1 MRLTDCRYDRDRLRL
16 EIAYRL
22 IGYEV
27 RTETIRQCT
36 QLSADRIRRLFRD
49 YVRDQPQSRIRR
61 RRGKSPRQMSFFLRT
76 PRHELEAATMAC
88 LLLACGLLGRPGTL
102 QRLTL
107 EEVARFCDVYD
118 TFVTVRPGAVVT
130 FEHAWYLMQVLAR
143 DDEYALTPCHDCSAL
158 WVRDRLD
165 LVPVVCATCRW
176 PLELPVPHHAQAV
189 AREAGC

>member
-22 IGYEV
+22 IGHEV
-27 RTETIRQCT
+27 RTETIRHIT
-36 QLSADRIRRLFRD
+36 GLSADRIRRLFRD
-49 YVRDQPQSRIRR
+49 YVRDQPDSQIRR

-76 PRHELEAATMAC
+76 PRHELEAATIAS
-88 LLLACGLLGRPGTL
+88 LLLACGLLDQPGVL

-107 EEVARFCDVYD
+107 DEVARFCDVYD
-118 TFVTVRPGAVVT
+118 TFAVVRPGAVVT

-143 DDEYALTPCHDCSAL
+143 NDEYALTPCSDCNAL

-165 LVPVVCATCRW
+165 LAPIVCAMCRS
-176 PLELPVPHHAQAV
+176 PLEPPEVVSAGAV
-189 AREAGC
+189 SCEVGC

>member
-27 RTETIRQCT
+27 RTETIRQST

-61 RRGKSPRQMSFFLRT
+61 RRGKSPRQMSFFRRT

-88 LLLACGLLGRPGTL
+88 LLLACGLLGRRAIL

-118 TFVTVRPGAVVT
+118 TFVSVRPGAVSGVT
-130 FEHAWYLMQVLAR
+130 SF
-143 DDEYALTPCHDCSAL
+143 
-158 WVRDRLD
+158 RLETQQILD
-165 LVPVVCATCRW
+165 SVVY
-176 PLELPVPHHAQAV
+176 AV
-189 AREAGC
+189 ANKSGLTGRGDIYVRKTGSNAKVKDMSLP

>member
-27 RTETIRQCT
+27 RTETIRQST

-61 RRGKSPRQMSFFLRT
+61 RRGKSPRQMSFFQRT

-88 LLLACGLLGRPGTL
+88 LLLACGLLGRRAIL

-118 TFVTVRPGAVVT
+118 TFVSVRPGAVVT

-143 DDEYALTPCHDCSAL
+143 DDEYALTPCNDCSAL

-176 PLELPVPHHAQAV
+176 PLELPDPRPGQGIT
-189 AREAGC
+189 REDGC

>member
-27 RTETIRQCT
+27 RTETIRDIT
-36 QLSADRIRRLFRD
+36 GLSADRIRRLFRD
-49 YVRDQPQSRIRR
+49 YVRDQPESRIRR
-61 RRGKSPRQMSFFLRT
+61 RRGKSPRQMSFFRRT
-76 PRHELEAATMAC
+76 PRHELEAATIASLC
-88 LLLACGLLGRPGTL
+88 RICGLDRPGLL

-118 TFVTVRPGAVVT
+118 TFLTITLGAVVT

-143 DDEYALTPCHDCSAL
+143 DDEYALTPCNDCSAL

-176 PLELPVPHHAQAV
+176 PFELPVPRVGQALI
-189 AREAGC
+189 REDGC

>member
-27 RTETIRQCT
+27 RTETIRVCT

-61 RRGKSPRQMSFFLRT
+61 RRGKSPRQMSFFFRT
-76 PRHELEAATMAC
+76 PRHELEAAAMGS
-88 LLLACGLLGRPGTL
+88 LLRACGLLGRTMVL

-118 TFVTVRPGAVVT
+118 TFITVHPGAVVT

-143 DDEYALTPCHDCSAL
+143 DDEYALTPCTDCGAL

-165 LVPVVCATCRW
+165 LARVVCATCRS
-176 PLELPVPHHAQAV
+176 PFELPAPRQRQAV
-189 AREAGC
+189 ACQDGC

>member
-27 RTETIRQCT
+27 RTETIRQST

-61 RRGKSPRQMSFFLRT
+61 RRGKSPRQMSFFQRT
-76 PRHELEAATMAC
+76 PRHELEAATMGS
-88 LLLACGLLGRPGTL
+88 LLRTCGLLGKTPL
-102 QRLTL
+102 LHRLTL

-118 TFVTVRPGAVVT
+118 TFVTVCPPAAVT

-143 DDEYALTPCHDCSAL
+143 DDEYVLTPCQDCGAL

-165 LVPVVCATCRW
+165 LVPIVCATCRW
-176 PLELPVPHHAQAV
+176 PLELPVPRHGRAISCGD
-189 AREAGC
+189 GC

>member
-27 RTETIRQCT
+27 RTETIRQST

-61 RRGKSPRQMSFFLRT
+61 RRGKSPRQMSFFQRT

-88 LLLACGLLGRPGTL
+88 LLLACGLLGRRAIL

-118 TFVTVRPGAVVT
+118 TFVSVRPGAVVT

-143 DDEYALTPCHDCSAL
+143 NDEYELTPCTDCGAL

-165 LVPVVCATCRW
+165 LARVVCATCRS
-176 PLELPVPHHAQAV
+176 PLELPAPRERQAV
-189 AREAGC
+189 A

>member
-27 RTETIRQCT
+27 RTETNRQCT

-76 PRHELEAATMAC
+76 PRHQLEAATMGS
-88 LLLACGLLGRPGTL
+88 LLRACGLLCKTPL
-102 QRLTL
+102 LHRLTL

-118 TFVTVRPGAVVT
+118 TFVTVCPAATVT

-143 DDEYALTPCHDCSAL
+143 DDEYVLTPCRDCGAL

-165 LVPVVCATCRW
+165 LVPIVCATCRW
-176 PLELPVPHHAQAV
+176 PLELPVPRHGRAISCGD
-189 AREAGC
+189 GC

>member
-76 PRHELEAATMAC
+76 PRHELEAATMGS
-88 LLLACGLLGRPGTL
+88 LLRTCGLLGKTPL
-102 QRLTL
+102 LHRLTL

-118 TFVTVRPGAVVT
+118 TFVTVCPASAVT

-143 DDEYALTPCHDCSAL
+143 DDEYVLTPCRDCGAL

-165 LVPVVCATCRW
+165 LVPIVCATCRW
-176 PLELPVPHHAQAV
+176 PLELPVPRHGRAINCGD
-189 AREAGC
+189 GC

>member
-27 RTETIRQCT
+27 RTETIRHIT
-36 QLSADRIRRLFRD
+36 GLSADRIRRLFRD
-49 YVRDQPQSRIRR
+49 YVRDQPDSHIRR

-76 PRHELEAATMAC
+76 PRHELEAATIASLMFT
-88 LLLACGLLGRPGTL
+88 CGLLGRPGLL

-107 EEVARFCDVYD
+107 DEVARFCDVYD
-118 TFVTVRPGAVVT
+118 TFAAVRPGAVVT

-143 DDEYALTPCHDCSAL
+143 DDEYALTRCSDCSAL

-165 LVPVVCATCRW
+165 LVPLVCATCRS
-176 PLELPVPHHAQAV
+176 PLEPPDFVTTEPVACEV
-189 AREAGC
+189 GC

>member
-76 PRHELEAATMAC
+76 PRHELEAATMGS
-88 LLLACGLLGRPGTL
+88 LLRACGLLGKTPL
-102 QRLTL
+102 LHRLTL

-118 TFVTVRPGAVVT
+118 TFVTVCPASAVT

-143 DDEYALTPCHDCSAL
+143 DDEYVLTPCQDCGAL

-165 LVPVVCATCRW
+165 LVPIVCVTCRW
-176 PLELPVPHHAQAV
+176 PLELPVPRHGRAISCGD
-189 AREAGC
+189 GC

>member
-27 RTETIRQCT
+27 RTETIRQST

-61 RRGKSPRQMSFFLRT
+61 RRGKSPRQMSFFQRT

-88 LLLACGLLGRPGTL
+88 LLLACGLLGRRAIL

-118 TFVTVRPGAVVT
+118 TFVSVRPGAVVT

-143 DDEYALTPCHDCSAL
+143 DDEYVLTPCQDCGAL

-165 LVPVVCATCRW
+165 LVPIVCATCRW
-176 PLELPVPHHAQAV
+176 PLELPAPRHGRAISCGD
-189 AREAGC
+189 GC